1 MSSSSTPGARAAS
14 PVAPAPREDLRTSLQ
29 PLVDIARR
37 LPWTAGVLAVMLVL
51 GLVTG
56 GLWRGLYFTEWWDR
70 LAYGL
75 PALQDGRWWTPVTGS
90 FIAAL
95 PSQYLTLVVF
105 FAVTSGFCE
114 WRLGTRR
121 TVVACVVGQLVAVLG
136 SIGIAA
142 LLANSGSEWGRAL
155 GDGNYDGFW
164 GGSMCALIVV
174 GSSLRAPWRAR
185 VLVTSVS
192 LNTITLVW
200 VGQFWDLNRA
210 IATVVGLLL
219 CLPQARTLIVRDRRM
234 SRHEVRVM
242 ASALL
247 VFIATAQVLAMV
259 FPGDGPLGPES
270 AIVGRPLVMLFVIAE
285 LLVAAGLHRGS
296 KLAWSAALAI
306 AITGLATSLALRP
319 LSRGIAAAVVFLPLL
334 VLLLRSQRAYTAS
347 VSRASSTRLARDVGM
362 IALGFLGY
370 VVLGFALIDQ
380 FRPAPTVLQMAS
392 EVVARAFFS
401 TTDSFAPTSRP
412 AMIFLASLS
421 IIPIVVVFSAL
432 FLLFLRTR
440 KPTATLHHDQAL
452 ALLHTYGGGN
462 LSWMTTWPA
471 NAHFITADGKAA
483 IAYQVHGGT
492 AVALSNP
499 IGDPESRARAVVEFN
514 RYCETHGMV
523 PCVFSATDEILPQVE
538 ALNWRHVQ
546 VAEDT
551 VIDLPA
557 LEFKGKAWQDVRTAL
572 NRAAKSDITFRMV
585 QLRDESFAMVQQAR
599 GISDQWVSDKGM
611 PEMGFTLGGIDEA
624 LDPEVRVGLAVDAH
638 GVLQGITS
646 WLPVYGPGGVVQGW
660 TLDVMRRRPEGFRPV
675 MEFMIASACLAFK
688 EQGALTVSLSGAPLA
703 RSEEDDDVTPVEAL
717 LNQLGELLEPVY
729 GFRSLHQ
736 FKTKF
741 KPRYIP
747 MYMVYPDGAALPRVA
762 VSLTAAFLPGSGL
775 RQYASVFSSVRG

>member
-1 MSSSSTPGARAAS
+1 MPDASAA
-14 PVAPAPREDLRTSLQ
+14 PRAPREDLRTTLK
-29 PLVDIARR
+29 PLFDIARR
-37 LPWTAGVLAVMLVL
+37 LPWTATALAVMILL

-56 GLWRGLYFTEWWDR
+56 GLWRDLYYTEWWDR

-75 PALQDGRWWTPVTGS
+75 PALQEGRWWTPVTGS

-95 PSQYLTLVVF
+95 PSQYLTLLVF
-105 FAVTSGFCE
+105 FAVMSGFCE

-142 LLANSGSEWGRAL
+142 LLVDSDSEWGRQL
-155 GDGNYDGFW
+155 GSANYDGFW
-164 GGSMCALIVV
+164 GGSMCALVV
-174 GSSLRAPWRAR
+174 VACTLRAPWRTR
-185 VLVTSVS
+185 VLVAAIS

-200 VGQFWDLNRA
+200 VGLFWDLNRA
-210 IATVVGLLL
+210 IATVVGLVIAFPQVRNLL
-219 CLPQARTLIVRDRRM
+219 TRDRHM

-242 ASALL
+242 ASAFL
-247 VFIATAQVLAMV
+247 VVIATAQVLAMV
-259 FPGDGPLGPES
+259 FPDDGPLGPER
-270 AIVGRPLVMLFVIAE
+270 AIVGRPLIILFVVAE
-285 LLVAAGLHRGS
+285 LMVAAGLHRGS
-296 KLAWSAALAI
+296 KVAWSAAMAL

-319 LSRGIAAAVVFLPLL
+319 LSRGIAAAVIFLPLL

-347 VSRASSTRLARDVGM
+347 VSRASTQWLRRDLGM
-362 IALGFLGY
+362 IALGYVGY
-370 VVLGFALIDQ
+370 VVLGFVLVDQ
-380 FRPAPTVLQMAS
+380 FRPAPTVPQIAQ
-392 EVVARAFFS
+392 EVLARVFFA
-401 TTDSFAPTSRP
+401 TTGDFQPTSRP
-412 AMIFLASLS
+412 ATLFLASLS
-421 IIPIVVVFSAL
+421 IIPIVVFFSAL
-432 FLLFLRTR
+432 LLLVLRTR

-471 NAHFITADGKAA
+471 NAHFITADGRAA

-499 IGDPESRARAVVEFN
+499 IGDPASRANAILEFN
-514 RYCETHGMV
+514 HYCETHGMV

-624 LDPEVRVGLAVDAH
+624 LDPEVRVGLAVDAN

-646 WLPVYGPGGVVQGW
+646 WLPVYGSGGVVQGW

-675 MEFMIASACLAFK
+675 MEFMIASACLVFK

-703 RSEEDDDVTPVEAL
+703 RSDEDDDVTPVEAL

-775 RQYASVFSSVRG
+775 RQYASVLSSVRS